1 MTTAFIQHKVTDYAD
16 WKAVYDSVGEM
27 QKHDGVIAQAVYQ
40 SVEDPNDVTV
50 THEFATLE
58 AAQTFLASDD
68 LKQAM
73 EHAHVASK
81 PIVWFGNKV

>member
-1 MTTAFIQHKVTDYAD
+1 MTTAFIQHKVTDYND
-16 WKAVYDSVGEM
+16 WKQVYDSVAEM

-50 THEFATLE
+50 THEFVSLE
-58 AAQTFLASDD
+58 AAQAFLASDD

-81 PIVWFGNKV
+81 PTVWFGNKV

>member
-1 MTTAFIQHKVTDYAD
+1 MTTAFIQHKVTDYND
-16 WKAVYDSVGEM
+16 WKAVYDSVADM

-40 SVEDPNDVTV
+40 SAEDPNDVTV
-50 THEFATLE
+50 THEFVSLE
-58 AAQTFLASDD
+58 AAQAFLASDD

-81 PIVWFGNKV
+81 PTVWFGNKA

>member
-1 MTTAFIQHKVTDYAD
+1 MTTAFIQHKVTDYND
-16 WKAVYDSVGEM
+16 WKQVYDSVAEM

-50 THEFATLE
+50 THEFVSLE
-58 AAQTFLASDD
+58 AAQAFLASDD

-81 PIVWFGNKV
+81 PTVWYGNKA

>member
-1 MTTAFIQHKVTDYAD
+1 MTTAFIQHKVTDYND
-16 WKAVYDSVGEM
+16 WKQVYDSVADM
-27 QKHDGVIAQAVYQ
+27 QKADGVIAQAVYQ

-58 AAQTFLASDD
+58 AAQAFLASDD

-81 PIVWFGNKV
+81 PTVWFGNKA